1 MTQKLGMN
9 AIDKVGRSIVV
20 PVLVDVKLRKLQAE
34 AGVSYNE
41 LVTDILSSA
50 IRDIELD
57 ENDLKLVNDIIQ
69 DNIKKRKA
77 RMSKN

>member
-34 AGVSYNE
+34 AGISYNE
-41 LVTDILSSA
+41 LVTAMLA
-50 IRDIELD
+50 TAVQNVELD
-57 ENDLKLVNDIIQ
+57 ENDLQLVNDIIQ
-69 DNIKKRKA
+69 DNIAKRKA
-77 RMSKN
+77 RMSK